1 MDNRDISNIGEQ
13 IRDSVQ
19 DAIDS
24 MDFKQLNRTISDT
37 VNSALDEARKQL
49 AKGLG
54 QSQSQGQAG
63 EVYRTNYGEGGEAD
77 RTYGESRYESQS
89 SEHYENYSQTFN
101 ANKNYSGENA
111 FGSNGSQGSARSGS
125 GNGGRSQAYGGSGNG
140 GRSQTNGGSGNGG
153 RGQTNGGS
161 GAAKGQ
167 AFKKNGT
174 GRRNEPGGP
183 SESYGRDRYRR
194 SRRTT
199 EEPGY
204 RAFQTSRQNE
214 DDQRTSVMKEP
225 QVAGARFTPNGRVAG
240 ILFTV
245 FGGIGLGITGVL
257 FLVVGLLALVAKPFW
272 GAVLGSSVLVMLMG
286 GVFGT
291 MLGTGVSI
299 RGRLR
304 RAKRY
309 LELAG
314 KRLYC
319 DIEELARNVGKSKKY
334 VIKDIQRLIEK
345 GILPEAHLD
354 EKKTCLILND
364 ETYQQYLSSQK
375 SLKVRQE
382 EEKLLEQ
389 EKKKTDAA
397 NREGAGNAAGSPRG
411 KEGNQENRPEGLEQ
425 MMAQGRNYTRILR
438 EANEAIP
445 GEVISAK
452 IARLET
458 VIRKIFE
465 SVERHPEQMEEMEKF
480 MDYYL
485 PTTVKLVN
493 AYRDFDQ
500 VEIEGENIVSAK
512 HEIEETLDTIN
523 RAFERLLDDL
533 YQDAVM
539 DITTDASVLQ
549 TMLEKDGFAGSDFAK

>member
-77 RTYGESRYESQS
+77 RTYGENRGTAGGKKDGSAAGSQSYSRYESQS
-89 SEHYENYSQTFN
+89 YEHYENYSQTFN

-111 FGSNGSQGSARSGS
+111 FGSNGSQGSASGGS
-125 GNGGRSQAYGGSGNG
+125 GNGGRSQAYGGN
-140 GRSQTNGGSGNGG
+140 
-153 RGQTNGGS
+153 GS

-225 QVAGARFTPNGRVAG
+225 QVASARFTPNGRVAG

-245 FGGIGLGITGVL
+245 FGGIGLGLTGVL

-397 NREGAGNAAGSPRG
+397 NREAAGNTAGSPRG
-411 KEGNQENRPEGLEQ
+411 KEGNQENRTEGLEQ